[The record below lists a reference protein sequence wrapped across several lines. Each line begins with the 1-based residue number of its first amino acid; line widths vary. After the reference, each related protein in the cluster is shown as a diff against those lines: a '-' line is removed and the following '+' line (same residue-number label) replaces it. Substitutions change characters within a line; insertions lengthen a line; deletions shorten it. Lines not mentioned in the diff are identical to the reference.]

1 MSVYQF
7 VYSSVCLSISLFRQ
21 FVHLTFINPQSIS
34 LSIHLF
40 LYSIHLSVYLP
51 YSYQS
56 IKSVCPLVS
65 QSIYPSISLYVYL
78 HSLCQSPSTQ
88 IILHIS
94 KIYNKLRGYV
104 LWTSRWCISALMS
117 RCSDAPMHQCT
128 NSNFFSFKRYYFWQ
142 IFMVFSPI
150 YEPPVI
156 TFCIL
161 IFFILN
167 I

>member
-56 IKSVCPLVS
+56 IKSVCSLVKSIHLSICVSVFHPLVCLS
-65 QSIYPSISLYVYL
+65 PFSMSVSIHPNCFPHFQNITKHKTSSGDMFYE
-78 HSLCQSPSTQ
+78 Q
-88 IILHIS
+88 IT
-94 KIYNKLRGYV
+94 NV
-104 LWTSRWCISALMS
+104 L
-117 RCSDAPMHQCT
+117 MH
-128 NSNFFSFKRYYFWQ
+128 
-142 IFMVFSPI
+142 
-150 YEPPVI
+150 
-156 TFCIL
+156 
-161 IFFILN
+161 
-167 I
+167 